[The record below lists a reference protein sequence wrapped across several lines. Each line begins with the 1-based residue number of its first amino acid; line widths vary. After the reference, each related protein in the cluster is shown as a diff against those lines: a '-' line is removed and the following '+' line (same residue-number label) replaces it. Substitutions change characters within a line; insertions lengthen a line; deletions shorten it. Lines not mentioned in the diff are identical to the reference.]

1 MVDAY
6 KALRALTLR
15 QLRTFSVIAR
25 HLNFT
30 AAARELHVT
39 QPAISM
45 QVKELEELVGLPLYE
60 RVGRRLQLTE
70 AGRELAIC
78 AAGVGDLLQQTH
90 ERLLA
95 MKGLTAGVLKLGA
108 ISTAKYFTPSLLAAF
123 KRRHPQITIRFTIGN
138 REDVLHQLAENEC
151 DLAITGRPP
160 KDMDAVGQV
169 FAPHP
174 LVIVAA
180 PDHPLAGKRRVDFA
194 RLADESFLTR
204 EQGSGTRV
212 AMEEFFRAQGQRSPD
227 SVEMSSNETIKRA
240 VMAGMGVAFIS
251 AHTVCLELAS
261 GRLVKLD
268 IRGLPVMRNWYVVHL
283 AAKRLSP
290 IAESFREFLIQE
302 GEAMMEKAV
311 V

>member
-90 ERLLA
+90 ERLQA

-138 REDVLHQLAENEC
+138 REDVLRQLVENEC

-251 AHTVCLELAS
+251 AHTVGLELAS

-290 IAESFREFLIQE
+290 IAESFREFLLEE

>member
-1 MVDAY
+1 MTDAY

-25 HLNFT
+25 HLSFT

-45 QVKELEELVGLPLYE
+45 QVKELEELVGLPLHE
-60 RVGRRLQLTE
+60 RVGRKLQLTE
-70 AGRELAIC
+70 AGRELALC
-78 AAGVGDLLQQTH
+78 AQGVGDLLQQTH

-138 REDVLHQLAENEC
+138 REDVLRQLAENEC

-204 EQGSGTRV
+204 EPGSGTRV

-251 AHTVCLELAS
+251 AHTVGLELAS

-268 IRGLPVMRNWYVVHL
+268 IKGLPVMRNWYVVHL

-290 IAESFREFLIQE
+290 IAESFREFLLEE